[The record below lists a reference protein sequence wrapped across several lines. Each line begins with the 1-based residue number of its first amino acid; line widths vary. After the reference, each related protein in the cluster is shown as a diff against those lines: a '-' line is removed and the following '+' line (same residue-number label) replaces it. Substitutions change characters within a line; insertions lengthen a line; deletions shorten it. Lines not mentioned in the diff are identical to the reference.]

1 MVSLLAIFVIIL
13 LHARTHTHTDKYAR
27 TNTKAYISNHSRAN
41 GVLEC
46 TLLVQ
51 QDVIRLDISV
61 KKKSKIVTKHK
72 TLFTQYNKQQILQ
85 DIISICSLQF
95 AWQNVCVLHARLLV
109 NNAGF
114 CKNALKNRF
123 PKLKT
128 YFSMSWKKWKPVLK
142 THHCRLLITVEQWQK
157 TLEIWREVT
166 KWGVESYG
174 GRWLNEGKKATEERI
189 L

>member
-1 MVSLLAIFVIIL
+1 M
-13 LHARTHTHTDKYAR
+13 
-27 TNTKAYISNHSRAN
+27 
-41 GVLEC
+41 LEC

-85 DIISICSLQF
+85 DIISICTLQF
-95 AWQNVCVLHARLLV
+95 AWQNFCVLHSRLLV

-128 YFSMSWKKWKPVLK
+128 YFTMSWKKMKASIKDTSLPIAHYSGAMTK
-142 THHCRLLITVEQWQK
+142 NPRN
-157 TLEIWREVT
+157 LEGSDEMRSRELRREATKWRE
-166 KWGVESYG
+166 ESDG
-174 GRWLNEGKKATEERI
+174 GKNLVGLVIRLEERKKN
-189 L
+189 